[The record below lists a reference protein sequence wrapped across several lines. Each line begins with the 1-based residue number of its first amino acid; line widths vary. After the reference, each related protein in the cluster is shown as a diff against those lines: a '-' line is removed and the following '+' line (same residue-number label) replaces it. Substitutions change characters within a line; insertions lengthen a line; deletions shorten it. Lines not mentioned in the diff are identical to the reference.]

1 MIERECFCCGG
12 FGHIV
17 YNCRNRESRKK
28 EGLIQRSSNKS
39 EIFARKVMDK
49 IVLNAR
55 EQEKDRKTILQEKR
69 LKKEK
74 KEKKEKLIKLRK
86 VTEEK
91 SLREIIVKISS
102 ERIDMEER
110 IMMEALLD
118 SEVTVLTISSEFARK
133 KGFKL
138 LTLRGQYM

>member
-91 SLREIIVKISS
+91 SLREIIVKISL
-102 ERIDMEER
+102 ERIDMEKG
-110 IMMEALLD
+110 IMMKALLD
-118 SEVTVLTISSEFARK
+118 SEVTVLMISSKFARK
-133 KGFKL
+133 KEFKL
-138 LTLRGQYM
+138 KILRGQYI

>member
-1 MIERECFCCGG
+1 MIERKCFCCGG

-17 YNCRNRESRKK
+17 HNCRNRKK
-28 EGLIQRSSNKS
+28 EGLIQRSSNKF
-39 EIFARKVMDK
+39 EIFARRVIDK
-49 IVLNAR
+49 IILNVR

-69 LKKEK
+69 LKKKK
-74 KEKKEKLIKLRK
+74 KEKKKKLIKVRK

-91 SLREIIVKISS
+91 SLSEIIVKISL

-118 SEVTVLTISSEFARK
+118 SEVTVLMISSEFARK

-138 LTLRGQYM
+138 KTLRGQYM